1 MLKRLSCVLMVAAAL
16 TAACSSQ
23 KVPAE
28 AAVNA
33 ADQAFTAVKAE
44 AAKYLPDEA
53 KDIQGS
59 IDTAKAALA
68 KGDYQAALTEA
79 QALPAKITALSSA
92 IAAKKAE
99 LTQSWAALSAGMP
112 QVIEAIK
119 SRVDIL
125 AKAKK
130 LPAGMDA
137 AKLDTVKSGLATITQ
152 AWTEATAAAGSNDIA
167 GAVAKA
173 AIVKSKAAETLGV
186 LGMPVPAGLQTASN

>member
-1 MLKRLSCVLMVAAAL
+1 MLKRLSCVVVVAVAL

-44 AAKYLPDEA
+44 AATYLPDEA
-53 KDIQGS
+53 KDIQS
-59 IDTAKAALA
+59 SLDSAKAALA
-68 KGDYQAALTEA
+68 RNDYQAALTEA
-79 QALPAKITALSSA
+79 QALPGKISALSAA

-99 LTQSWAALSAGMP
+99 LTQSWTALSAGLP
-112 QVIEAIK
+112 QVIETIK
-119 SRVDIL
+119 SRVEIL

-137 AKLDTVKSGLATITQ
+137 AKLDAVKAGLATMTQ
-152 AWTEATAAAGSNDIA
+152 TWADATAAAGSNDIA

-173 AIVKSKAAETLGV
+173 TIVKTKAAETLGL
-186 LGMPVPAGLQTASN
+186 LGMPVPAGLQTASK